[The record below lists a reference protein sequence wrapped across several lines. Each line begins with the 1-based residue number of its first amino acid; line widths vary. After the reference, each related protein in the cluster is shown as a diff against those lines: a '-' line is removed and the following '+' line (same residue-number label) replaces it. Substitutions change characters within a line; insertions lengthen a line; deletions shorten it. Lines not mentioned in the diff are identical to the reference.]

1 LDEAKTVEEAL
12 RVNQELSNLDTQIE
26 QIKGRMNFLSDR
38 SSYSIITIN
47 FEPEYPELA
56 EPKPQGWNP
65 GTVFEDAVKVLTTAY
80 QGIAEFMIWLG
91 VVVLPI
97 LLPPA
102 LILWAVWKLFVKKAS
117 KPVSGD

>member
-1 LDEAKTVEEAL
+1 
-12 RVNQELSNLDTQIE
+12 
-26 QIKGRMNFLSDR
+26 MNFLSDR